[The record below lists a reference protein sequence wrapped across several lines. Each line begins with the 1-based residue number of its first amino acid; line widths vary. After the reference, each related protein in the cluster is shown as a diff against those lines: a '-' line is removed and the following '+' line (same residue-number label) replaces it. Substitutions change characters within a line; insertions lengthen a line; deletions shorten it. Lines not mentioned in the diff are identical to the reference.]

1 MLIAIT
7 VESIYRRIVLNPS
20 LVSLF
25 GSLIERVPHIIDKKI
40 SGNTIMLSKVRKRM
54 LTVSKIFDIK
64 KFLIALSLEIER
76 FRIIPIT
83 IPAIIA
89 MRIFFVKLIDK
100 LS

>member
-1 MLIAIT
+1 M
-7 VESIYRRIVLNPS
+7 
-20 LVSLF
+20 F
-25 GSLIERVPHIIDKKI
+25 GSLIERVPHIIDTKI
-40 SGNTIMLSKVRKRM
+40 SGNTIILSKVRKRM